1 MDPINDLHSIAERF
15 MREHGGYDISNLQ
28 GWMNLIWFILSEPYN
43 RFEKIRNFI
52 EIAISTHKVV
62 KYRGVFRKKARKNHE
77 NHHAS
82 AN

>member
-1 MDPINDLHSIAERF
+1 
-15 MREHGGYDISNLQ
+15 MREHGGYDRSNLP

-62 KYRGVFRKKARKNHE
+62 KYRDVFRKKLRKNHE
-77 NHHAS
+77 KHHPS